1 MIRKSILLA
10 ALLTACSLGAQASQ
24 KSHSVTAV
32 AKAADQLKSPA
43 SQAACNPAKFNQ
55 MKKQLADWA
64 DFARYRKANAEL
76 PPPDPR
82 HPRVVFMGD
91 SITDIWGRIHGTGK
105 FFPGKPYVNRGISGQ
120 TTEQMLLRFRQD
132 VIDLHPA
139 AVLILAGTNDV
150 AGNTGYET
158 DRMIQNDFRSMTQ
171 LARANHIQVVIAS
184 IPPAADFWWRP
195 GVDPIHRIR
204 VMNAWLEQFCKR
216 HGYVYVDY
224 YDAMAQPD
232 GAMKT
237 GLSFDGVH
245 PNAKGFAVMAPLAQ
259 KGIDE
264 ALKNQQ

>member
-1 MIRKSILLA
+1 MFRRTILLA
-10 ALLTACSLGAQASQ
+10 TLLVAGSPFALAAQ
-24 KSHSVTAV
+24 KSQSVTAI

-43 SQAACNPAKFNQ
+43 SQAVCNPAKFKQ
-55 MKKQLADWA
+55 MKAQLADWA

-76 PPPDPR
+76 PPPDPQ

-91 SITDIWGRIHGTGK
+91 SITDIWGRVKGTGK
-105 FFPGKPYVNRGISGQ
+105 FFPGKPYINRGISGQ

-139 AVLILAGTNDV
+139 VVLILAGTNDV
-150 AGNTGYET
+150 AGNTGPET
-158 DRMIQNDFRSMTQ
+158 DRMIQNDFRSMAQ
-171 LARANHIQVVIAS
+171 LARANHIKVVIAS

-195 GVDPIHRIR
+195 SVDPIHRIR
-204 VMNAWLEQFCKR
+204 VMNAWLRQFCKR

-237 GLSFDGVH
+237 GLTFDGVH
-245 PNAKGFAVMAPLAQ
+245 PNAKGFAVMAPLAEQ
-259 KGIDE
+259 GIAE
-264 ALKNQQ
+264 ALKSEQ

>member
-1 MIRKSILLA
+1 MNRRTILLA
-10 ALLTACSLGAQASQ
+10 TLLVACSPFALAAQ
-24 KSHSVTAV
+24 KSQSVTAI

-43 SQAACNPAKFNQ
+43 SQAVCNPDKFNQ

-76 PPPDPR
+76 PPPDPQR
-82 HPRVVFMGD
+82 PRVACMGH
-91 SITDIWGRIHGTGK
+91 SLTDIGGHAKGTGK
-105 FFPGKPYVNRGISGQ
+105 SFPGKPSVNRGISGQ

-139 AVLILAGTNDV
+139 VVLILAGTNDV
-150 AGNTGYET
+150 AGNTGPET

-171 LARANHIQVVIAS
+171 LARANHIKVVIAS

-204 VMNAWLEQFCKR
+204 VMNAWLRQFCNR

-237 GLSFDGVH
+237 GLTFDGVH
-245 PNAKGFAVMAPLAQ
+245 PNANGFAVMAPLAE
-259 KGIDE
+259 KGIAE
-264 ALKNQQ
+264 ALKSEQ